1 MKCQRCASERIL
13 STSAKCSD
21 CFSAV
26 YQSGM
31 DNEDRFIDGYVP
43 TDLNVGGGDYMEVR
57 FCLECGQ
64 IQGEFPISE
73 EVVKETFGNA
83 AKC

>member
-1 MKCQRCASERIL
+1 
-13 STSAKCSD
+13 
-21 CFSAV
+21 
-26 YQSGM
+26 M